1 MKDLIQSKITYKEAG
16 VKLKEKAMKILMNS
30 GYGGFGNAYFEYQ
43 DPRVAEL
50 ITAFGQD
57 TLKSLENFVGKE
69 NVLYGDTD
77 SIYLVGANDKIV
89 AAARDNFNVRLEV
102 DKVWKILLLTSNKK
116 QYVGL
121 TEEGDLEHTTMTGMK
136 SNQPSYFNE
145 VARKLISKEFLKLFV
160 NTSTEIAL
168 ESIIK
173 YLRTGFLELQLSDS
187 LDRLSFSLESKKP
200 LYAYQNN
207 VVQKQ
212 IYDEIL
218 EECGNDVQLAHSKS
232 EAGRVYHYWKVTAKT
247 MKGK

>member
-1 MKDLIQSKITYKEAG
+1 
-16 VKLKEKAMKILMNS
+16 
-30 GYGGFGNAYFEYQ
+30 
-43 DPRVAEL
+43 
-50 ITAFGQD
+50 
-57 TLKSLENFVGKE
+57 
-69 NVLYGDTD
+69 
-77 SIYLVGANDKIV
+77 
-89 AAARDNFNVRLEV
+89 
-102 DKVWKILLLTSNKK
+102 
-116 QYVGL
+116 
-121 TEEGDLEHTTMTGMK
+121 MTGMK
-136 SNQPSYFNE
+136 SNQPLYYNE
-145 VARKLISKEFLKLFV
+145 VAQKLISKEFLKLFV

-247 MKGK
+247 MKGKRSATIHPQNQKYDLDMQKYKEGLFNSIRPILEVYDMDENQIALLYKELVENQICCE